1 MLEIQAIDDNDQI
14 MVFLDTMG
22 RKVPTLIRPED
33 VVQIHTKKGDVITKG
48 DPRMCKLA

>member
-1 MLEIQAIDDNDQI
+1 MLAIQSIDDNDQI
-14 MVFLDTMG
+14 SVLLETMG

-33 VVQIHTKKGDVITKG
+33 VVEIHTKSGDVITKG